1 MQNKLIIKLAVLLLT
16 VLTLGLASSCK
27 EIKKPE
33 DVDVKD
39 IQIRSFSLS
48 SKKVPQLSNYFFSID
63 QRTSKIYNVKPITF
77 GLALDSTAFIIGKG
91 PSAFSIELSKDGVEY
106 KLWKVTDS
114 IFLKDVKR
122 LFLKVNTQEKDMEK
136 IYTLHINQYEWD
148 PTSTD
153 WKVLPGATVP
163 ASNPGGL
170 QKVLCSKEK
179 AMLYRSHLGLN
190 KLYIADR
197 KSPILWTQTSLN
209 GLNEELKSITQNG
222 DKAWA
227 ISVSGKI
234 YESSN
239 YTDWA
244 PVAINTEVV
253 ALLGSLVDKG
263 ESKLALLLNDAKEG
277 MIFATYSKGVLQ
289 RFEKAPAGFPVEKF
303 VSFNYEAYNKQ
314 GLRLLGGIGK
324 DGTGNR
330 SVWATSNGEDWMESS
345 SQAQSPIPAS
355 TAQGTHA
362 YTPGDKQHYY
372 YNWETVEIENG
383 REVRLMVCHSK
394 DGGQTWQKGDP
405 GLMLPS
411 TELFGTRTGLLS
423 AFGGETY
430 NIYLFGGVNSEG
442 IYPTDIWVGSLKLNE
457 SR

>member
-1 MQNKLIIKLAVLLLT
+1 MQNKLIIKLAVLLLSA
-16 VLTLGLASSCK
+16 LTLGLASSCK
-27 EIKKPE
+27 ELEKPE

-39 IQIRSFSLS
+39 IQIRRFVLS
-48 SKKVPQLSNYFFSID
+48 SNKVPELNSYFFSID
-63 QRTSKIYNVKPITF
+63 QRTSKIYNVKPISY
-77 GLALDSTAFIIGKG
+77 GLTLDSTAFTIDKG

-106 KLWKVTDS
+106 KLWKVKDS
-114 IFLKDVKR
+114 IYLKDVKR
-122 LFLKVNTQEKDMEK
+122 LFLKVNTKEKDLEK

-148 PTSTD
+148 PSSTD
-153 WKVLPGATVP
+153 WKVLLGATVP
-163 ASNPGGL
+163 ASDPSGM
-170 QKVLCSKEK
+170 QQVLCSKEK
-179 AMLYRSHLGLN
+179 AMLYRSHLGQN

-197 KSPILWTQTSLN
+197 KNPILWTQSNLN
-209 GLNEELKSITQNG
+209 GLTEELKSITQNG

-227 ISVSGKI
+227 MSVSGKI
-234 YESSN
+234 YESN
-239 YTDWA
+239 NFTDWT
-244 PVAINTEVV
+244 PTAINTEVV
-253 ALLGSLVDKG
+253 ALLGSLIDKG
-263 ESKLALLLNDAKEG
+263 ETKLALLLNDAKEG
-277 MIFATYSKGVLQ
+277 MVFATYSKGILQ

-314 GLRLLGGIGK
+314 GLRLLGGVGK

-372 YNWETVEIENG
+372 YNWETIEIENG
-383 REVRLMVCHSK
+383 REQRFMVCYSK
-394 DGGQTWQKGDP
+394 DGGQTWHKGDP
-405 GLMLPS
+405 DLMLPKVD
-411 TELFGTRTGLLS
+411 LFGSRTGLVS
-423 AFGGETY
+423 AFAGDTY